1 MKNES
6 DEYELVLGNRQLLS
20 GFFIVVILFAVFF
33 AMGYIVGRNSAPA
46 APVSAASSP
55 NSAMHSAPKPE
66 TVTVLPPAKPSAEPA
81 AEPPAANPDAAPR
94 PTTHAATANPENAAP
109 ARSTTPAGAAVRT
122 PPAPVAQSG
131 AQHMYLQVAAV
142 RQPDAEVVIDTLRKK
157 GFPAVLGDTPDGV
170 RYRVLVG
177 PFSDAATL
185 GKAKADL
192 ENTGFHPFRA
202 KMGKGE

>member
-1 MKNES
+1 MKNENE
-6 DEYELVLGNRQLLS
+6 EYELVLGNRQLLS

-46 APVSAASSP
+46 APVSAASP
-55 NSAMHSAPKPE
+55 TNSVPHSTSKPE
-66 TVTVLPPAKPSAEPA
+66 TVTVLPPARPSAEPA
-81 AEPPAANPDAAPR
+81 AEAPAGNADAAPQ
-94 PTTHAATANPENAAP
+94 PATHAATETPDTAAGGR
-109 ARSTTPAGAAVRT
+109 AAATPA
-122 PPAPVAQSG
+122 VAQSD

-142 RQPDAEVVIDTLRKK
+142 RRPDAEVVIDTLRKK
-157 GFPAVLGDTPDGV
+157 GFPALFGDTPDGV

-192 ENTGFHPFRA
+192 ENAGFHPFRA
-202 KMGKGE
+202 KMSKGE

>member
-1 MKNES
+1 MKNQD

-46 APVSAASSP
+46 VSASAAP
-55 NSAMHSAPKPE
+55 LTNSVAKPE
-66 TVTVLPPAKPSAEPA
+66 TVAVLPPAKPSAET
-81 AEPPAANPDAAPR
+81 AEQPSAGVDAAPQ
-94 PTTHAATANPENAAP
+94 PTTHAATANPESGGP
-109 ARSTTPAGAAVRT
+109 ARSAPAAGDSGAAART
-122 PPAPVAQSG
+122 APAPAANADTQL
-131 AQHMYLQVAAV
+131 YLQVAAV
-142 RQPDAEVVIDTLRKK
+142 RKPDAQVVIDTLRKK
-157 GFPAVLGDTPDGV
+157 GFPALLGDTPDGV
-170 RYRVLVG
+170 RFRVLVG

-202 KMGKGE
+202 KMTKGE